1 MISKRTFLSRATALF
16 VSASFMAGPALAQG
30 GDDPIVGIDII
41 IKKDPSSQPVM
52 NTGFDRGSLARLNE
66 MKGQERPKFITSVVY
81 ELTSEVGFDR
91 SFQEDLYKALSS
103 KWSDEYRPEETLIRA
118 RSADGEQRYTVTVV
132 IKG

>member
-1 MISKRTFLSRATALF
+1 
-16 VSASFMAGPALAQG
+16 
-30 GDDPIVGIDII
+30 
-41 IKKDPSSQPVM
+41 
-52 NTGFDRGSLARLNE
+52 